1 MVSLEEVARI
11 AEIEFS
17 DIVDS
22 TEPMGSKLRIMLSRE
37 GFIDV

>member
-1 MVSLEEVARI
+1 MVFLEELERI

-22 TEPMGSKLRIMLSRE
+22 AERYRCKRNERSG
-37 GFIDV
+37 